1 MSTKIPSLDL
11 LVHELSKLPGIG
23 EKTAQRLAYFVLRSG
38 DTFAKSL
45 SHALLQVRE
54 RIRFCAQC
62 FAYTESAS
70 LCAICESSGRDNAS
84 LCVVE
89 EPSDLFRIENA
100 NAFHGL
106 YHVLHGSISPLEGV
120 RPEDLKI
127 KELIDR
133 VEKRHATDAPIREII
148 FALNADL
155 EGDTT
160 SLYLA
165 KQLANKNVKLT
176 RIAYGVPF
184 GSDID
189 FIDRRTLGRALENRV
204 EL

>member
-1 MSTKIPSLDL
+1 MNIPALDL
-11 LVHELSKLPGIG
+11 LIHELTKLPGIG
-23 EKTAQRLAYFVLRSG
+23 EKTAQRLAYFILRSG
-38 DTFAKSL
+38 ANYSKNL
-45 SHALLQVRE
+45 RHALTQVEE
-54 RIRFCAQC
+54 RIRFCSQC
-62 FAYTESAS
+62 FSYTENEG
-70 LCAICESSGRDNAS
+70 LCKICESAERDSQAI
-84 LCVVE
+84 CVVE
-89 EPSDLFRIENA
+89 EPSDIFRIENA
-100 NAFHGL
+100 GVFKGQ

-127 KELIDR
+127 NELLERI
-133 VEKRHATDAPIREII
+133 EKRAATDKPVKEII
-148 FALNADL
+148 FALDADL

-165 KQLANKNVKLT
+165 KLLQPRGLKVT

-184 GSDID
+184 GADID